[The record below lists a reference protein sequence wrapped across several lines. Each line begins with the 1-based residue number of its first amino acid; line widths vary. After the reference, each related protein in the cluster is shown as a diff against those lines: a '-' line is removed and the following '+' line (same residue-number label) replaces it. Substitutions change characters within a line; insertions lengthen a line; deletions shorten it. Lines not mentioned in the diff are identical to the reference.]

1 MTNNSCVFH
10 PHNFA
15 AVQCSNCARGLCPAC
30 DHRVKGFPFCADCI
44 VSGVELL
51 RLHQQNS
58 RSKTKSARQ
67 VSPIVS
73 AVLSLFCPGL
83 GAAYN
88 GQTAKAIVH
97 FAFFVSLFQ
106 MAIMTNGM
114 ALFVLGFLGMWLF
127 AAVDAWRM
135 ARLIRAGIK
144 SGAAEDLWMQKLIA
158 KPLVWA
164 IAFIA
169 LGTMFFL
176 HTSFG
181 FRIPARQILPIFLV
195 GLGVYWIVGYFKAKK
210 EPAEKYDFGARH
222 AQGNFPTA
230 PSFAATDEFPTVVSQ
245 QASRLHR

>member
-1 MTNNSCVFH
+1 MTNSCAFH

-15 AVQCSNCARGLCPAC
+15 AVQCNNCGRGLCPAC

-51 RLHQQNS
+51 RLHQQNPGTS
-58 RSKTKSARQ
+58 APERKT
-67 VSPIVS
+67 SPVVS

-106 MAIMTNGM
+106 MAILTNGM
-114 ALFVLGFLGMWLF
+114 AVFVLGFLGMWLF

-135 ARLIRAGIK
+135 SRLIRAGLK
-144 SGAAEDLWMQKLIA
+144 AGAAEDLWMQKLIA

-176 HTSFG
+176 SATLG
-181 FRIPARQILPIFLV
+181 LRLPVREMLPLLLV
-195 GLGVYWIVGYFKAKK
+195 GLGVYWLIGYFKAKK
-210 EPAEKYDFGARH
+210 EPKEEFDFSGRVVR
-222 AQGNFPTA
+222 GNFPTA
-230 PSFAATDEFPTVVSQ
+230 TNFTSANEEFPTVVSN
-245 QASRLHR
+245 QASRFPR

>member
-1 MTNNSCVFH
+1 MTNSCAFH

-15 AVQCSNCARGLCPAC
+15 AVQCNSCGRGLCPAC

-51 RLHQQNS
+51 RLHQQNQGAGVGE
-58 RSKTKSARQ
+58 RKI
-67 VSPIVS
+67 SPIIS

-106 MAIMTNGM
+106 MAILTNGM
-114 ALFVLGFLGMWLF
+114 AIFVFGFLGMWLF

-135 ARLIRAGIK
+135 ARLIRGGLK

-164 IAFIA
+164 IAFIT

-176 HTSFG
+176 HTTLG
-181 FRIPARQILPIFLV
+181 FRLPVRELLPLLLV
-195 GLGVYWIVGYFKAKK
+195 GLGVYWLIGYFKAKK
-210 EPAEKYDFGARH
+210 EPKEEYDFSARVVR
-222 AQGNFPTA
+222 GNFPTA
-230 PSFAATDEFPTVVSQ
+230 TNFNSATEEFPTVVSN
-245 QASRLHR
+245 QASRFQR

>member
-1 MTNNSCVFH
+1 MTNSCAFH

-15 AVQCSNCARGLCPAC
+15 AVQCNSCGRGLCPAC

-58 RSKTKSARQ
+58 GAGVAERKI
-67 VSPIVS
+67 SPVVS

-106 MAIMTNGM
+106 MAILTNGM
-114 ALFVLGFLGMWLF
+114 PVFVLGFLGMWLF

-135 ARLIRAGIK
+135 SRLIRAGLK
-144 SGAAEDLWMQKLIA
+144 EGAAEDLWMQKLIA

-176 HTSFG
+176 STTLG
-181 FRIPARQILPIFLV
+181 VRLPIREILPLLLI
-195 GLGVYWIVGYFKAKK
+195 GLGVYWLIGYFKAKK
-210 EPAEKYDFGARH
+210 EPKEEYDFSARVVR
-222 AQGNFPTA
+222 GNFPTA
-230 PSFAATDEFPTVVSQ
+230 TNFTTTTEEFPTVVSN
-245 QASRLHR
+245 QASRFQR

>member
-1 MTNNSCVFH
+1 MTNSCAYH

-15 AVQCSNCARGLCPAC
+15 AVQCNSCGRGLCPAC
-30 DHRVKGFPFCADCI
+30 DHRVKGFPLCADCI

-51 RLHQQNS
+51 RFHQQ
-58 RSKTKSARQ
+58 TPGTGSAERK
-67 VSPIVS
+67 VSPVVS

-106 MAIMTNGM
+106 MAILTNGM
-114 ALFVLGFLGMWLF
+114 ALFVFGFLGMWLF

-135 ARLIRAGIK
+135 ARLIRSGVKA
-144 SGAAEDLWMQKLIA
+144 GAAEDLWMQKLIA

-169 LGTMFFL
+169 LGSMFFL
-176 HTSFG
+176 HTTLG
-181 FRIPARQILPIFLV
+181 FRLPVRETLPLLLI
-195 GLGVYWIVGYFKAKK
+195 GLGVYWLIGYFKAKREPK
-210 EPAEKYDFGARH
+210 EEFDFGNKVIR
-222 AQGNFPTA
+222 GNFPTA
-230 PSFAATDEFPTVVSQ
+230 AGLPSATDDFPTVVSN
-245 QASRLHR
+245 QASRFQR

>member
-1 MTNNSCVFH
+1 MTNSCAFH
-10 PHNFA
+10 PSNFA
-15 AVQCSNCARGLCPAC
+15 AVQCNGCGRGLCPAC
-30 DHRVKGFPFCADCI
+30 DHRVRGFPFCADCI

-51 RLHQQNS
+51 RVQQQNPS
-58 RSKTKSARQ
+58 SGTTGRQ
-67 VSPIVS
+67 ISPIIS

-88 GQTAKAIVH
+88 GQTAKAIIH

-114 ALFVLGFLGMWLF
+114 PLFVLGFLGMWLF

-135 ARLIRAGIK
+135 ARLIRAGLK
-144 SGAAEDLWMQKLIA
+144 AGAAEDLWMQKLIA

-176 HTSFG
+176 HTTLG
-181 FRIPARQILPIFLV
+181 FRLPIREALPLLLV
-195 GLGVYWIVGYFKAKK
+195 GFGVYWLIGYFKGKK
-210 EPAEKYDFGARH
+210 EPKEEYDFSARVVR
-222 AQGNFPTA
+222 GNFPTA
-230 PSFAATDEFPTVVSQ
+230 TSPAATDEFPTVVSN
-245 QASRLHR
+245 QASRYPR